1 MTDLT
6 TVELLWLEKRIENR
20 IRFGRAVAEQII
32 DRRRRILSFAPGT
45 VFAFVRWASNDFGT
59 VMSRVDILRA
69 ATPGQRYSTVPWVKP
84 GGEILLRLTGWPKV
98 ERVLQL
104 IDAVEALDIHPADV
118 ALDYWHHVHNRLS
131 VNEMPRPYTRG
142 RHQAMA
148 ASAKD
153 RAMSSRT
160 ATIVMTFTA
169 VALVMSTMGEATPAY
184 IWNASKSVPIGLY
197 QLQPTGRLAVTEL
210 VAVRPPEPLATFLD
224 LNGYLPIG
232 VPMLKRVLAL
242 PGQTV
247 CRKGLTISVDG
258 IDMGEALSRDSRGRP
273 LPVWQGCRVVGADEL
288 FLMNWQSED
297 SLDGR
302 YFGVVPS
309 SSVIGKALPVWTRE
323 E

>member
-1 MTDLT
+1 M
-6 TVELLWLEKRIENR
+6 RNR
-20 IRFGRAVAEQII
+20 SV
-32 DRRRRILSFAPGT
+32 T
-45 VFAFVRWASNDFGT
+45 
-59 VMSRVDILRA
+59 
-69 ATPGQRYSTVPWVKP
+69 
-84 GGEILLRLTGWPKV
+84 ILL
-98 ERVLQL
+98 
-104 IDAVEALDIHPADV
+104 
-118 ALDYWHHVHNRLS
+118 
-131 VNEMPRPYTRG
+131 
-142 RHQAMA
+142 
-148 ASAKD
+148 
-153 RAMSSRT
+153 
-160 ATIVMTFTA
+160 TFGA
-169 VALVMSTMGEATPAY
+169 VALVMSTMGETTPAY

-197 QLQPTGRLAVTEL
+197 QLQSAGRLAVTEL

-247 CRKGLTISVDG
+247 CRKGQTISVDA
-258 IDMGEALSRDSRGRP
+258 IDMGDALPRDKRGRP

-302 YFGVVPS
+302 YFGLFPT